1 MQFDPNH
8 LRALAAILRLG
19 SFEAAAAELAVTQS
33 AISQRIRALEER
45 VGTALIERGAPCTG
59 TQAGLRIAKHA
70 EDVGL
75 LEAQLS
81 RDLSLEVSD
90 GPTRL
95 RVAVNADSLATWFID
110 AMARVEGV
118 LFDLVIDDEGHS
130 ADWLRRGAVSAAI
143 GSGTRPVPG
152 CNVTPLGS
160 LRYLATASPAY
171 CKQWFG
177 DGVTA
182 QSLSAAPCMTFNR
195 KDELQRKWIEQVT
208 GHRVVPPSHFLPST
222 HAFVDAACAGLGW
235 GMNPEPLVR
244 SLIRDGL
251 VVDLLPDQPL
261 DVALSW
267 QVSRVMAPA
276 LSPLTRAVKQAAT
289 AGLVRDR

>member
-1 MQFDPNH
+1 MQFDPKQ

-45 VGTALIERGAPCTG
+45 VGMALVERGTPCIG
-59 TQAGLRIAKHA
+59 TEAGLRIAKHA

-81 RDLSLEVSD
+81 RDLSLEVARK
-90 GPTRL
+90 PTRL
-95 RVAVNADSLATWFID
+95 RVAINADSLATWFID
-110 AMARVEGV
+110 AMAQIEGV

-143 GSGTRPVPG
+143 GSGPRPVPG
-152 CNVTPLGS
+152 CDVTPLGN
-160 LRYLATASPAY
+160 LRYLATASPIY
-171 CKQWFG
+171 CKRWFA
-177 DGVTA
+177 DGVTS
-182 QSLSAAPCMTFNR
+182 QTLSTAPCMTFNR
-195 KDELQRKWIEQVT
+195 KDELQRTWIEQAI
-208 GHRVVPPSHFLPST
+208 GQRVAPPSHFLPST
-222 HAFVDAACAGLGW
+222 HAFVDAARAGLGW

-244 SLIRDGL
+244 AHIDDGQL
-251 VVDLLPDQPL
+251 VELLPDQPL

-267 QVSRVMAPA
+267 QVSRVMALA
-276 LSPLTRAVKQAAT
+276 LSPLTRAVKQAA
-289 AGLVRDR
+289 AGRLIRHL